1 MILQK
6 KIVADSGGM
15 FVGAQLKLE
24 QMLRRLPITPPPPPP
39 PPPFIICFGR
49 RGGRSNAASKPP
61 PPLVLVPT
69 ILPSQYNLERWD
81 EGLQMIQVQQPS
93 RRILAMA
100 ILRW

>member
-24 QMLRRLPITPPPPPP
+24 RMLRRLPITPP

-61 PPLVLVPT
+61 PPLVPVPT
-69 ILPSQYNLERWD
+69 ILPPHYNLERWD